1 MSFTGR
7 PKRIIQYSNN
17 DDMHAYVA
25 SGKRL
30 PGVMARGFCDPV
42 YLIPF
47 HALVQWN
54 AWLTHTRRE
63 PPTLEVRPVPA
74 GT

>member
-1 MSFTGR
+1 MGVFGHELKRSVLHIRVHGFSFTGR

-25 SGKRL
+25 SGKQL
-30 PGVMARGFCDPV
+30 PGAMARTF
-42 YLIPF
+42 
-47 HALVQWN
+47 
-54 AWLTHTRRE
+54 HTRRN
-63 PPTLEVRPVPA
+63 PPTLEVRPVPV